1 MKKLNIKKLN
11 QFYMSGNNS
20 PEMKALVQNC
30 VENFVNADVK
40 NATAILVLSDLG
52 LLMNAE

>member
-11 QFYMSGNNS
+11 QFYMNGGNS
-20 PEMKALVQNC
+20 VEMKTLVEKC
-30 VENFVNADVK
+30 VENFVHGETK
-40 NATAILVLSDLG
+40 NPSAILVLSDLG